1 MTFTINTPNWLFGAT
16 GGATGGRTGP
26 AGRTGSA
33 LELPTAGKGES
44 RHHPIDFFTFAL
56 GASDLFRGIEN

>member
-1 MTFTINTPNWLFGAT
+1 LGLFAT